1 MIKKRAFFIILYIL
15 SFKLFAQKIH
25 YLLPENKYIFEEQTV
40 YNFDELPAE
49 EQGEKNRKKLT
60 VAYNFGDYFSTHYLN
75 VIREENYFFHT
86 IEVTDSN
93 QKRYIVLIDDL
104 IRENINQELHNK
116 INGIWV
122 VSYIFD
128 ILKSNS
134 FNTLLE
140 YEPFWQTEWKTS
152 VGEDWKDDY
161 FPSYIIIT
169 DNYIYISSYATGYRF
184 YLIQNDMKNNRCECY
199 SKDKFVHGQVS
210 AKNDFLT
217 KLEGKEKENFYFK
230 IDNDYLSLY
239 IENEK
244 QEKLNT
250 FVKIQNYK
258 EIEEKIHLIIR
269 GEKIDLSRV
278 TWPRHADGT
287 CDYETAVRLQSGKR
301 YRASDN
307 LRLRSSGSTA
317 GKPVVTI
324 GKGTQV
330 KVLAV
335 GAKQTIDGITSNWVQ
350 VEVQAGAKDR
360 DGKAIA
366 AGTRGWCFGGYLA
379 ER

>member
-1 MIKKRAFFIILYIL
+1 MIRKRAFFIILYIL

-134 FNTLLE
+134 VNTLLE

-152 VGEDWKDDY
+152 IGEDWKDDY

-184 YLIQNDMKNNRCECY
+184 YLIQNDMKNNRCKCY

-230 IDNDYLSLY
+230 IDSDYLSLY
-239 IENEK
+239 IEDEK

-250 FVKIQNYK
+250 FVKIQDYK

-278 TWPRHADGT
+278 TWPRHADGS
-287 CDYETAVRLQSGKR
+287 CDYETAVQLQSGKGC
-301 YRASDN
+301 RASDN
-307 LRLRSSGSTA
+307 LRLRSSGSKA
-317 GKPVVTI
+317 GKHVITI

-330 KVLAV
+330 KVLSI
-335 GAKQTIDGITSNWVQ
+335 GAEQTLDGIISNWVQ

-366 AGTRGWCFGGYLA
+366 AGTTGWLFGGYLT
-379 ER
+379 E

>member
-60 VAYNFGDYFSTHYLN
+60 VAYNFGDYFSIHYLN
-75 VIREENYFFHT
+75 AIREENYFFHT

-128 ILKSNS
+128 ILKGNS

-152 VGEDWKDDY
+152 IGEDWKDDY
-161 FPSYIIIT
+161 FPSYVIIT

-184 YLIQNDMKNNRCECY
+184 YLIQNDMKNNRCKCY

-330 KVLAV
+330 KVLGI
-335 GAKQTIDGITSNWVQ
+335 GAEQTIDGITSNWVQ

-366 AGTRGWCFGGYLA
+366 AGTTGWCFGGYLA